1 MFLLVLRSTVSNLKN
16 RRIYCLRVKE
26 SNLLPF
32 MTFAKRFVSL
42 IAGLLFIHAFGQPT
56 YGNELNSSK
65 VATDS
70 LNSVQSLVNFATKH
84 LHIPYRSGGSSK
96 KGFDCSGFVRYCFN
110 KLDIALP
117 HSSAAQA
124 KHGETVELD
133 NAKPGDLIFF
143 KGEST
148 KSKHIGHVGIITEVA
163 PGYVKFIH
171 SAFKGGIRYDLLHAS
186 YYQKRFVAI
195 KRLF

>member
-1 MFLLVLRSTVSNLKN
+1 MSRCLMHYAQLFTEYCQKLVLTRIRILKMFLLVLRSTVSNLKN

-70 LNSVQSLVNFATKH
+70 L
-84 LHIPYRSGGSSK
+84 
-96 KGFDCSGFVRYCFN
+96 
-110 KLDIALP
+110 
-117 HSSAAQA
+117 
-124 KHGETVELD
+124 
-133 NAKPGDLIFF
+133 
-143 KGEST
+143 
-148 KSKHIGHVGIITEVA
+148 
-163 PGYVKFIH
+163 
-171 SAFKGGIRYDLLHAS
+171 
-186 YYQKRFVAI
+186 
-195 KRLF
+195 